1 MDAHAGFPSWEQ
13 WLQKTQ
19 VTGVDIS
26 RGLRINNS
34 AAVLQAAIEGRGVAL
49 ARSVMAHD
57 DLAAGRLVRLYPDI
71 RAESALA
78 YYVVYH
84 NECASLPRLAA
95 FRDWL
100 MQEAALQ
107 GNLMCKSDVKMDVAN
122 KTFIAPNR
130 PP

>member
-13 WLQKTQ
+13 WLQQ
-19 VTGVDIS
+19 AQMTGVDVS

-57 DLAAGRLVRLYPDI
+57 DLAAGRLVRLFPDI
-71 RAESALA
+71 RVESALA
-78 YYVVYH
+78 YYVVYRH
-84 NECASLPRLAA
+84 ECADLPRLVA

-107 GNLMCKSDVKMDVAN
+107 GDLLCRPDLKMDADN
-122 KTFIAPNR
+122 KKMIVHR
-130 PP
+130 PK